1 MKKFWLAPSLIGA
14 IAITGLA
21 GCEQIE
27 QATNEA
33 VDKARQTAVETL
45 DQARQAGSV
54 EEAKQ
59 TADNAFQDLKRQAA
73 GLLQQASDYLSGN
86 EPAQPDAEPQ
96 QAPAAE
102 PRVDG

>member
-1 MKKFWLAPSLIGA
+1 MKKFRLAPLLIGA
-14 IAITGLA
+14 LAITGLA

-27 QATNEA
+27 QATN
-33 VDKARQTAVETL
+33 

-59 TADNAFQDLKRQAA
+59 TADNALQDLKQQAA

-86 EPAQPDAEPQ
+86 ETARPDAEPQ